1 MEPFR
6 RPLLVIFH
14 GAFFFTAYI
23 LFITSIGRKDVEE
36 ALNQVGP
43 DHIRNLLALLTA
55 AFAGY
60 LGLWFLQRWSLFLL
74 ALSGIALIAYGH
86 RVDSVSLVNYLP
98 LLAAITSLPLWPMM
112 ANGPFRR
119 DKSR

>member
-14 GAFFFTAYI
+14 GGFFFAIFI
-23 LFITSIGRKDVEE
+23 LFVTSIGRKDVEE

-43 DHIRNLLALLTA
+43 NHIRNLLILMTT

-60 LGLWFLQRWSLFLL
+60 LGLWFLQRWSLILL
-74 ALSGIALIAYGH
+74 ALSGIALI
-86 RVDSVSLVNYLP
+86 R
-98 LLAAITSLPLWPMM
+98 
-112 ANGPFRR
+112 F
-119 DKSR
+119 